1 MEQKRQAV
9 KERLARQ
16 DRRQVGC
23 CLHKRMGS
31 TRSSHLPSCST
42 SLRGAPH
49 LHRPT
54 TDITALGA
62 KCLPDAHMGLQR
74 QEDKRDEE
82 QLQARK
88 QAAEARLTLFQRQR
102 GAEEDLEQQ
111 KLKRA
116 RAKEAQVALT

>member
-1 MEQKRQAV
+1 
-9 KERLARQ
+9 
-16 DRRQVGC
+16 
-23 CLHKRMGS
+23 
-31 TRSSHLPSCST
+31 
-42 SLRGAPH
+42 
-49 LHRPT
+49 
-54 TDITALGA
+54 
-62 KCLPDAHMGLQR
+62 MGLQR